1 MTFDD
6 FLALCDSPTEPSG
19 ISSHLKALWFDHQ
32 GDWDGAHDEIQ
43 DGDDRF
49 SAAIHAYLHRKEG
62 DISNA
67 RYWYSAA
74 NRPVFRGSVDE
85 EWEALARELVNTKA

>member
-6 FLALCDSPTEPSG
+6 FLTLCESGNEPTG
-19 ISSHLKALWFDHQ
+19 LSSHAKALWRDHQ
-32 GDWDGAHDEIQ
+32 GDWDGAHEEIQ
-43 DGDDRF
+43 DGHDRL

-67 RYWYSAA
+67 RYWYSTAS
-74 NRPVFRGSVDE
+74 RPVFKGSLDE
-85 EWEALARELVNTKA
+85 EWEALAREIIPKEK